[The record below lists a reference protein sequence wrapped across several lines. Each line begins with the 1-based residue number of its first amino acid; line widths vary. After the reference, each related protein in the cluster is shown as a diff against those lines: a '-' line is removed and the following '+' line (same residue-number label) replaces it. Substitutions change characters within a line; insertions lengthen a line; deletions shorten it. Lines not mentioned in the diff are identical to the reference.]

1 MAIKVGMVSLGC
13 PKNQIDAELLLAMIQ
28 DDGFELVGDVAMADI
43 AVINTCGFIESA
55 KQESIDEILELS
67 LLKKE
72 GRIKHMIVT
81 GCLAERYRDEIL
93 SEIPEVDAVVGIGAN
108 RKITKVL
115 RQVLA
120 GKQQFLAAGPK
131 EELPV
136 DGKRV
141 LTTLP
146 YYAYLKIAEGC
157 DNCCSYCA
165 IPSIRGRFRSRD
177 MEHIL
182 KEAESLAQDGVKEL
196 VVVAQDT
203 SRYGEDLCGTS
214 MLPKLLEELCKI
226 DGFVWIRLLYC
237 YPERITDELLD
248 VIASQP
254 KIANYIDIPIQHCD
268 AQILRR
274 MNRRGDEQWLLELVE
289 KIRAKVPGIAVRT
302 TLIAGFPGETLEQ
315 FESLV
320 GFVKQARFDRLGC
333 FAYSAEEG
341 TPAASMDGQLEQ
353 EEKERR
359 AELVMLEQ
367 MRIHDEKNQARIGST
382 MKVVVE
388 GYDRLGEVYFGRSEY
403 DAPDIDG
410 KIFFTCSKKPT
421 MGDFLDV
428 LIEDVMDYDLIG
440 SAVEQ

>member
-13 PKNQIDAELLLAMIQ
+13 PKNQIDAELLLALIQ
-28 DDGFELVGDVAMADI
+28 EDGFELVGDVAMADI
-43 AVINTCGFIESA
+43 ALVNTCGFIESA

-72 GRIKHMIVT
+72 GRIKHIIVT

-93 SEIPEVDAVVGIGAN
+93 GEIPEVDAVVGIGAN
-108 RKITKVL
+108 GKITKVL

-120 GKQQFLAAGPK
+120 GKRQFLAAGPK

-136 DGKRV
+136 DGGRV

-165 IPSIRGRFRSRD
+165 IPSIRGRFRSRS

-182 KEAESLAQDGVKEL
+182 KEAESLARDGVKEL

-214 MLPKLLEELCKI
+214 MLPELLTELCKI

-237 YPERITDELLD
+237 YPERITDELLE
-248 VIASQP
+248 VMASQP

-268 AQILRR
+268 AQVLRR
-274 MNRRGDEQWLLELVE
+274 MNRRGDENWLLELVE

-302 TLIAGFPGETLEQ
+302 TLIAGFPGETPEQ

-320 GFVKQARFDRLGC
+320 NFVKKARFDRLGC

-367 MRIHDEKNQARIGST
+367 MRIHDEKNRERIGST

-388 GYDRLGEVYFGRSEY
+388 GYDRLSEVYFGRSEY

-410 KIFFTCSKKPT
+410 KIFFTCGKKPT

-428 LIEDVMDYDLIG
+428 AIEDVMDYDLIG

>member
-13 PKNQIDAELLLAMIQ
+13 PKNQIDAELLLALIK
-28 DDGFELVGDVAMADI
+28 DDGFELVGDVAKADI
-43 AVINTCGFIESA
+43 ALVNTCGFIESA

-72 GRIKHMIVT
+72 GRIKHIVVT

-93 SEIPEVDAVVGIGAN
+93 GEIPEVDAVVGIGAN
-108 RKITKVL
+108 GKITKVL

-120 GKQQFLAAGPK
+120 GKHSFLAAGPK
-131 EELPV
+131 EDLPV
-136 DGKRV
+136 DGERV

-165 IPSIRGRFRSRD
+165 IPSIRGRFRSRS
-177 MEHIL
+177 MEQIL
-182 KEAESLAQDGVKEL
+182 KEAESLARDGIKEL
-196 VVVAQDT
+196 VLVAQDT
-203 SRYGEDLCGTS
+203 SRYGEDLCGKS
-214 MLPKLLEELCKI
+214 MLPELLNQLCKI

-237 YPERITDELLD
+237 YPERITDELLE
-248 VIASQP
+248 VISSQP
-254 KIANYIDIPIQHCD
+254 KIAKYIDIPIQHCD
-268 AQILRR
+268 AQILKR
-274 MNRRGDEQWLLELVE
+274 MNRRGDEEWLLALI
-289 KIRAKVPGIAVRT
+289 KRIREKVPGIAVRT
-302 TLIAGFPGETLEQ
+302 TLIAGFPGETQQQ
-315 FESLV
+315 FDSLID
-320 GFVKQARFDRLGC
+320 FVKKARFDRLGC

-341 TPAASMDGQLEQ
+341 TAAASMDGQLEE

-367 MRIHDEKNQARIGST
+367 MRIHDEKNQAKVGT
-382 MKVVVE
+382 TVKVVVE

-410 KIFFTCSKKPT
+410 KIFFTCGKRPT
-421 MGDFLDV
+421 MGDFLEV
-428 LIEDVMDYDLIG
+428 AIEDVMDYDLIG
-440 SAVEQ
+440 SAVEK

>member
-1 MAIKVGMVSLGC
+1 MG
-13 PKNQIDAELLLAMIQ
+13 
-28 DDGFELVGDVAMADI
+28 DGRHLQNKLRVCVQPLQLT
-43 AVINTCGFIESA
+43 NGF
-55 KQESIDEILELS
+55 
-67 LLKKE
+67 
-72 GRIKHMIVT
+72 
-81 GCLAERYRDEIL
+81 
-93 SEIPEVDAVVGIGAN
+93 GIG
-108 RKITKVL
+108 
-115 RQVLA
+115 
-120 GKQQFLAAGPK
+120 
-131 EELPV
+131 PV
-136 DGKRV
+136 
-141 LTTLP
+141 
-146 YYAYLKIAEGC
+146 
-157 DNCCSYCA
+157 SYT
-165 IPSIRGRFRSRD
+165 
-177 MEHIL
+177 HL
-182 KEAESLAQDGVKEL
+182 
-196 VVVAQDT
+196 
-203 SRYGEDLCGTS
+203 
-214 MLPKLLEELCKI
+214 
-226 DGFVWIRLLYC
+226 C